1 MAFLQGREQEED
13 QRQRPDGGV
22 LMSVERWIRAAGAL
36 KVFRKLESPSL
47 NESVASSAS
56 LNLMMTD
63 DLDML
68 IKKLA

>member
-1 MAFLQGREQEED
+1 MAFLQGREQEEE

-36 KVFRKLESPSL
+36 NAFKKLESPPL
-47 NESVASSAS
+47 NESVASSMS

-63 DLDML
+63 DLNML
-68 IKKLA
+68 IKKLP